1 MGILIGLGWTVAA
14 ACLFWATWR
23 VGRLGVDLVRETRT
37 ALTGTQA
44 VKATCVASGISR
56 HTYRFATPDGT
67 SRVVHVA
74 RTSEQ
79 DRRKVGSHAWLR
91 YRTDDP
97 GSASFAVVDMV
108 IMPVGA
114 AMWFLLASF
123 CAACAAAFLVL
134 GYAAV
139 F

>member
-1 MGILIGLGWTVAA
+1 MAIFVGLASVLAA
-14 ACLFWATWR
+14 AGLFRVSWR
-23 VGRLGVDLVRETRT
+23 VSRLGVGLAQETRN
-37 ALTGTQA
+37 ALAGTEA
-44 VKATCVASGISR
+44 VRATCVASGIWR

-79 DRRKVGSHAWLR
+79 DLRKVGSHAWLR
-91 YRTDDP
+91 YRTDAP
-97 GSASFAVVDMV
+97 GRASFAVVDMV
-108 IMPVGA
+108 IMPLGA
-114 AMWFLLASF
+114 VMWFFLATF
-123 CAACAAAFLVL
+123 CAACAAVFLAF